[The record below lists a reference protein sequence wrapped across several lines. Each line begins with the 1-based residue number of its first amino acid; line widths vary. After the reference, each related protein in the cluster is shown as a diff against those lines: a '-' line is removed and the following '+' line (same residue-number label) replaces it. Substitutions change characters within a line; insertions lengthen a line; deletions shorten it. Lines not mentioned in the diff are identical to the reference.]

1 MSTFK
6 LNLIKSYI
14 VEIESESFEKAK
26 ELTEFYTGDVIDIS
40 TPIDKETENFE
51 ILSIE
56 CVVNETS
63 EIENNIT
70 L

>member
-1 MSTFK
+1 MPIFK

-56 CVVNETS
+56 YVVNEA
-63 EIENNIT
+63 ENSFLNNY
-70 L
+70 